1 MIKLLD
7 YGLLKVVIVL
17 EFLLIIL
24 KLILSLIAC
33 AFQVVEN
40 YLLLVFIKELLFMI

>member
-24 KLILSLIAC
+24 KLILLLIVY